1 MTTMRRTPTTERSS
15 RDWFRFD
22 VVTEDDYH
30 LELAERRR
38 RDPVQYLA
46 PRPHGRPV
54 GMYAVYR
61 HDDVARVLRDQSVFT
76 LDVVRDRYGAVLG
89 RRTMISLDSDE
100 RRPYRRLLAG
110 MLGPGRGPELTARAV
125 LPALDE
131 VLDDL
136 AEGQVVDLTAA
147 VSGRLPVLA
156 LARMMGLPSDVT
168 TSLGELS
175 TAIAGFMDRPI
186 PAVRAARALRGLLA
200 EPMANRRRRP
210 RSDLISEVVNAEI
223 DGERLTDAEAL
234 SLLTLLVWA
243 GTETTGP
250 ALSNILYALLVHPD
264 QRSRLRADPGLLPG
278 AIEEGLRWESP
289 MQWTCRTV
297 AAETR
302 VGRTQ
307 IPAGSLALAHIGSAN
322 RDEACYVD
330 PGRFDLARSPADH
343 FAFGYGPHHC
353 VGSHL
358 GRAELSVAVSALL
371 DRFPEMALAGELPVM
386 TGQVVRTPSH
396 LRVRLG
402 SRHR

>member
-1 MTTMRRTPTTERSS
+1 M
-15 RDWFRFD
+15 
-22 VVTEDDYH
+22 
-30 LELAERRR
+30 
-38 RDPVQYLA
+38 QYLA

-54 GMYAVYR
+54 GVYAVYR
-61 HDDVARVLRDQSVFT
+61 HDDVARVLRDQAAFT

-89 RRTMISLDSDE
+89 RRTIMSLDSDE
-100 RRPYRRLLAG
+100 RRPYRRLLVG
-110 MLGPGRGPELTARAV
+110 MLGSGRGADLMARAV

-136 AEGQVVDLTAA
+136 AERQTIDLTTA
-147 VSGRLPVLA
+147 VCDRLPVLA
-156 LARMMGLPSDVT
+156 LARLLGLSPDVR

-186 PAVRAARALRGLLA
+186 PAVRAARALRGLLGA
-200 EPMANRRRRP
+200 PIANRRRRP
-210 RSDLISEVVNAEI
+210 RPDLISEVVSAEI
-223 DGERLTDAEAL
+223 HGEPLTDAEAL

-250 ALSNILYALLVHPD
+250 ALSNILYALLVHRD
-264 QRSRLRADPGLLPG
+264 QLSRLRADPGLLSG

-297 AAETR
+297 VADTE
-302 VGRTQ
+302 VGGTPV
-307 IPAGSLALAHIGSAN
+307 PAGSLALAHIGSAN
-322 RDEACYVD
+322 RDDARYVD
-330 PGRFDLARSPADH
+330 PGRFDLARSPTDH

-358 GRAELSVAVSALL
+358 GRAEVRVAVSALL
-371 DRFPEMALAGELPVM
+371 ARYPEMALEGDPPVM
-386 TGQVVRTPSH
+386 TGQVVRSPSH

-402 SRHR
+402 PRDRRAP